1 MSTYKFKKNESFY
14 IRDGWFEKAI
24 NSINEAKIKNIFS
37 KNEGVKI
44 LGIGSNMV
52 KGLRYWLATSNV
64 IHTNATTTELTEFG
78 QLLLKHDQYLET
90 TFSWS
95 LIHYFLVKNK
105 YECPIFNLIF
115 NGGQKYFT
123 KKDKINDL
131 IAFFKENGVTPKI
144 DYVEDDLNV
153 FLKSYINEEIIDNP
167 EDNYSCPLSTLKLIS
182 KKKDRYEKCKPSY
195 NTISYFVVYFILCD
209 LYGNTAFNIED
220 SLDVDNSPAKVFNLD
235 KNTYLQYLDEMK
247 NNGLITINKTAGLNT
262 VYFTKQLDITD
273 VFNLYFGG

>member
-24 NSINEAKIKNIFS
+24 NSINEAEIKNIFS

-52 KGLRYWLATSNV
+52 KGLRYWLSASNV
-64 IHTNATTTELTEFG
+64 ISTSASSTELTEFG
-78 QLLLKHDQYLET
+78 RLLLTYDQYLES

-95 LIHYFLVKNK
+95 LIHYFLVKSK
-105 YECPIFNLIF
+105 YECPMFHFVF
-115 NGGQKYFT
+115 NGKQKYFT
-123 KKDKINDL
+123 KKDKVTDL
-131 IAFFKENGVTPKI
+131 MSIFKEEGVSPKI

-153 FLKSYINEEIIDNP
+153 FLKSYINEETIDNP
-167 EDNYSCPLSTLKLIS
+167 EDNYSCPLSTLKLIA

-195 NTISYFVVYFILCD
+195 ASISYLAVYFILNEA
-209 LYGNTAFNIED
+209 YNGQPFNIED
-220 SLDVDNSPAKVFNLD
+220 SFDSENCPVSVFNLD
-235 KNTYLQYLDEMK
+235 KNSYLQYLDEMK

-262 VYFTKQLDITD
+262 VYFAKKLKISDI
-273 VFNLYFGG
+273 FNLHFGG